1 MLAFAHGFARV
12 KNYILFELN
21 FHRYCQKLHRDF
33 LFIYIERK
41 TFMERFLT
49 IDAVVV
55 LKFTFLNIKWSIFII
70 PISYIS
76 DLHTYMKNFA
86 QMCRF
91 SSKNYQIAILQTFP
105 FLILEESYCKNN
117 FDSVLFERSVQSVHF
132 RTAWT
137 GPAHAGVLMAAYCSH
152 CRTLLDE
159 RKTFLIKIQNH

>member
-1 MLAFAHGFARV
+1 MTRLQYVRE
-12 KNYILFELN
+12 I
-21 FHRYCQKLHRDF
+21 R
-33 LFIYIERK
+33 
-41 TFMERFLT
+41 
-49 IDAVVV
+49 V
-55 LKFTFLNIKWSIFII
+55 LKLTCLNIKWSVFII

-91 SSKNYQIAILQTFP
+91 SAKNYQIAILQTFP

-152 CRTLLDE
+152 CRTLLEE
-159 RKTFLIKIQNH
+159 RKTFLIKIQNHWPVKVPVKHALSLKYSLVHLLSITEYCL